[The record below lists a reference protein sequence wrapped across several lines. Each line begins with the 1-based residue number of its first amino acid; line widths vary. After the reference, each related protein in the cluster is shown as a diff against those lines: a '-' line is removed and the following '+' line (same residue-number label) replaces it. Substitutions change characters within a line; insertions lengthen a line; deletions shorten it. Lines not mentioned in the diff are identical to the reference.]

1 VAAAAVGDRGRPAAD
16 RSLRAVD
23 HRGHAGLFFYAAT
36 RALAGAPLVARND
49 PFLRE
54 SLAHHQ

>member
-1 VAAAAVGDRGRPAAD
+1 LVTVAGPPRIGLFELLITAAY
-16 RSLRAVD
+16 
-23 HRGHAGLFFYAAT
+23 AGLFFYAAT